1 MMNDLEEPRVKS
13 ILMLP
18 NDLVLNCLAR
28 VSRFE
33 YPSLSL
39 VSKRFH
45 SLIASTELYQTRTLL
60 GRTESCIYVCLK
72 LHASKLLSWFILNTS
87 KKVLVPIPSPQ
98 YNFTSPSTVA
108 VVGTNI
114 YVIGGGGSEKNAS
127 SSVMVMDTSR
137 PHVWLE
143 APSMRVA
150 RVLPS
155 ACTLDGKIYIT
166 GGCEN
171 IDSNNWMEVFDTKSK
186 TWEFLQIPSEE
197 ICKGSEYRS
206 ISYQG
211 TVYVRSEEKKVTYKV
226 HKGKW
231 READI
236 CMNKRWGCSGS
247 SYCVIEDVFYCYC
260 DRKICWYD
268 LKERIWKPLKCCLE
282 GLPRLACDIN
292 RFCLLADHGGRLAIL
307 WQEYVCETKIIWCAE
322 IALERRQNL
331 EIWGKIEW
339 HGNVV
344 SIPTRLGGVHALT
357 STVW

>member
-1 MMNDLEEPRVKS
+1 
-13 ILMLP
+13 
-18 NDLVLNCLAR
+18 
-28 VSRFE
+28 
-33 YPSLSL
+33 
-39 VSKRFH
+39 
-45 SLIASTELYQTRTLL
+45 
-60 GRTESCIYVCLK
+60 
-72 LHASKLLSWFILNTS
+72 
-87 KKVLVPIPSPQ
+87 
-98 YNFTSPSTVA
+98 
-108 VVGTNI
+108 
-114 YVIGGGGSEKNAS
+114 
-127 SSVMVMDTSR
+127 
-137 PHVWLE
+137 
-143 APSMRVA
+143 
-150 RVLPS
+150 
-155 ACTLDGKIYIT
+155 
-166 GGCEN
+166 
-171 IDSNNWMEVFDTKSK
+171 MEVFDTKSK

-197 ICKGSEYRS
+197 ICKGSKYRS